1 MVDIHRRS
9 KLPGPNGQL
18 SDAELIDVTESKE
31 PWSEYSLDDGT
42 IVRVKNILLE
52 VWRFVDQ
59 YDQQG
64 NPVYMV
70 KGNPMI
76 SVIAPQQLKKK

>member
-9 KLPGPNGQL
+9 KFPGPNGQL

-42 IVRVKNILLE
+42 IVRVKNIILE

-59 YDQQG
+59 YDPQG
-64 NPVYMV
+64 NPVYLV
-70 KGNPMI
+70 KASPIIN
-76 SVIAPQQLKKK
+76 VTAPQQLRKK